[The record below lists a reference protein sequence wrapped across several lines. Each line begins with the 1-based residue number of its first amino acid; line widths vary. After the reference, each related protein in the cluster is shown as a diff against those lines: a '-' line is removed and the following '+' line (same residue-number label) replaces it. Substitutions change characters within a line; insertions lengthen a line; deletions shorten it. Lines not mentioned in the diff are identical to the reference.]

1 MTAAR
6 LILKAA
12 LAALPTL
19 LTAHAA
25 PAVSTFGP
33 LRNRAMPR
41 LSGRGRPDHIA
52 LTFDDGPDP
61 LSTPLF
67 LRLLAERHIRATFF
81 LLGREAQRSPG
92 LVREIAAAGHEIGVH
107 GWLHR
112 PLVLRGPRATY
123 ADLARAR
130 DTVADIT
137 GAPTHALPA
146 PYGVMS
152 TAAHLAAH
160 RLGLTPVLWTCWG
173 EDWTA
178 RATPESVHR
187 TVTSDLDGGGTILLH
202 DSDCTSAPGAWR
214 SALGALP
221 SSSTPA
227 SNAATRSAGCT
238 TTDDPHLAPHRGQ
251 RCHAYPLTL
260 TGCGTGARTLKI
272 PTPRRQPIRSPSPVA
287 ASMFSLLGS
296 NHRTSAPG
304 HRCPE

>member
-6 LILKAA
+6 LLRTAA
-12 LAALPTL
+12 LAAVPALAA
-19 LTAHAA
+19 AHAA
-25 PAVSTFGP
+25 PVVSTFGP

-41 LSGRGRPDHIA
+41 LSGRGRRDHIA

-61 LSTPLF
+61 LSTPHF
-67 LRLLAERHIRATFF
+67 LRLLDERQVRATFF
-81 LLGREAQRSPG
+81 LLGGEAHRSPG

-112 PLVLRGPRATY
+112 PLLLRGPRATY
-123 ADLARAR
+123 EDLARAR

-137 GAPTHALPA
+137 GHRPALFRP

-152 TAAHLAAH
+152 TAAHVAAR

-187 TVTSDLDGGGTILLH
+187 TVTSGLDGGGTVLLH
-202 DSDCTSAPGAWR
+202 DSDRTSAPGAWR

-221 SSSTPA
+221 RILDT
-227 SNAATRSAGCT
+227 C
-238 TTDDPHLAPHRGQ
+238 GQ
-251 RCHAYPLTL
+251 RGYEVGRLCDH
-260 TGCGTGARTLKI
+260 GR
-272 PTPRRQPIRSPSPVA
+272 PRRA
-287 ASMFSLLGS
+287 
-296 NHRTSAPG
+296 
-304 HRCPE
+304 